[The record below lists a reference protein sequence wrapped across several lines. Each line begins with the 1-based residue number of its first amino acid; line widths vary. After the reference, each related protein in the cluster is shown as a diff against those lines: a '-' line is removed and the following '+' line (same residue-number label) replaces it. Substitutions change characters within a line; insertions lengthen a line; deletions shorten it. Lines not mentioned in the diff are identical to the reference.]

1 LAINLKKKKI
11 FLNEV
16 ATPDIYNIQTMQ
28 PNANNPDAT
37 KSDVCYIP
45 SAPMQSV
52 SPPYYPMPG
61 PALVPT
67 SSLYPMPGP
76 AQPSSLYPMPT
87 PAPPSYP
94 MTAPPPPPYGMSQ
107 TVQQSMYP
115 SHPVI
120 FTQMQV
126 PYQGVIITGNFMPP
140 QTAHINDY
148 MVWSI
153 INVFLGGFLLGIIA
167 VLLSAQTRKRK
178 LDGDVEGARTMSKL
192 TLTCNVLITIIF
204 FGLTA
209 FLVIYY
215 VIAISSITAN
225 NY

>member
-1 LAINLKKKKI
+1 M
-11 FLNEV
+11 
-16 ATPDIYNIQTMQ
+16 ATPDIYNTQTMQ
-28 PNANNPDAT
+28 PNVNNPDAAR
-37 KSDVCYIP
+37 SDICYLP

-52 SPPYYPMPG
+52 SPPLYSMPP
-61 PALVPT
+61 PAP
-67 SSLYPMPGP
+67 
-76 AQPSSLYPMPT
+76 PSSLYPMPT
-87 PAPPSYP
+87 PGPPAYP
-94 MTAPPPPPYGMSQ
+94 MQAQPPPPYAISHPGQ
-107 TVQQSMYP
+107 PSMYP
-115 SHPVI
+115 SHQVLV
-120 FTQMQV
+120 TQMQV

-153 INVFLGGFLLGIIA
+153 VNVFLGGFLLGIIA

-178 LDGDVEGARTMSKL
+178 MDGDVVGARTMSKL

-215 VIAISSITAN
+215 VITLSSITA
-225 NY
+225 YSY